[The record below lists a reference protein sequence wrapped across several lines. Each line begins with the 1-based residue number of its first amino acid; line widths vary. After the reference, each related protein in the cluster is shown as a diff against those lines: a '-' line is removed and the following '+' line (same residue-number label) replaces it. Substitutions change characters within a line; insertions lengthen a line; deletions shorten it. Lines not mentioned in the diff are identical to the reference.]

1 MFAKQLLF
9 TVATLVA
16 IRVFAQSPP
25 ASATPDKQNLSYALG
40 MNLALESKESGIDLD
55 AAEVA
60 RALRDVLQ
68 SKSTELQ
75 ESQIQPILKQAE
87 LAARLKQSSRNIAEG
102 EAFLAKNANAEGVT
116 VLPDGLQYR
125 VLRTGTGA
133 VPKPVE
139 ILTLKFRGTWIDGK
153 EFNHNDSLDIPLWGC
168 PKGLHEVLLKMNV
181 GSEWQVYVP
190 YNLAYAHLSDK
201 VERSGSTLI
210 YDLELVNAESETAR
224 PNQHH
229 GAGRM
234 GHWLEEDLLPPRI
247 KSSGGASK

>member
-1 MFAKQLLF
+1 MFPKQLVF
-9 TVATLVA
+9 IVATVGALSA
-16 IRVFAQSPP
+16 FSQQPP
-25 ASATPDKQNLSYALG
+25 AGAAPDKQNLSYALG
-40 MNLALESKESGIDLD
+40 MNLALETKETGIDLD

-68 SKSTELQ
+68 DKPTELP

-102 EAFLAKNANAEGVT
+102 EAFLAKNATAEGIT

-139 ILTLKFRGTWIDGK
+139 ILTLKFRGTWINGK
-153 EFNHNDSLDIPLWGC
+153 EFNHNESLDIPFWGL
-168 PKGLHEVLLKMNV
+168 PKGLHEALLKMTV

-190 YNLAYAHLSDK
+190 YNLAYAHMSDK

-234 GHWLEEDLLPPRI
+234 GHWLEEDVLPPRI
-247 KSSGGASK
+247 RSTAEASK